1 MINWNDIQVE
11 QEIAQ
16 ERYRMI
22 LEERKQAQSQRGIST
37 RNREAGAI
45 ARLRNWLGAGM
56 INLGCQVKVTCEA
69 V

>member
-22 LEERKQAQSQRGIST
+22 LEERKLAHSRRGFST
-37 RNREAGAI
+37 RNREGRAI
-45 ARLRNWLGAGM
+45 ERLRNWLGAGM
-56 INLGCQVKVTCEA
+56 INLGCQVKATCEA
-69 V
+69 A